1 MTTLPYSDTKVPGLV
16 GRDYWNFSDR
26 CSQILI
32 GGERSCSEACVYSRW
47 GILEVSLPIIGQ
59 LRIHSMTSLRVQL
72 IILIQ
77 NLRQIL
83 EAQKQYER
91 QEYLGKNNSNL
102 VNFYVY

>member
-26 CSQILI
+26 CSQILT

-59 LRIHSMTSLRVQL
+59 LRIHSMTSLPCP
-72 IILIQ
+72 IDYFDTKFKANIGSA
-77 NLRQIL
+77 
-83 EAQKQYER
+83 EA
-91 QEYLGKNNSNL
+91 
-102 VNFYVY
+102 V